1 MLDSIYEIVP
11 LVQKKSCVKGKKAC
25 LFYQIQKCLAPCENK
40 ISKEEYAKILEN
52 ALEFIY
58 NKTKLISKL
67 NERMLQYSNDFR
79 FEEAMIL
86 RDRIKTIEKSQIK
99 SGIDLATNEDIDI
112 FAITS
117 NSKKAFSF

>member
-1 MLDSIYEIVP
+1 
-11 LVQKKSCVKGKKAC
+11 
-25 LFYQIQKCLAPCENK
+25 
-40 ISKEEYAKILEN
+40 
-52 ALEFIY
+52 
-58 NKTKLISKL
+58 
-67 NERMLQYSNDFR
+67 MLQYSNDFR

-117 NSKKAFSF
+117 NSKKAVIVRMFLRDGKLTSSSHDFLKVENFDEEFEFDF